1 MASSRNQPKYAV
13 GLDVGS
19 SRTRCVICVI
29 EDQRLRFLAASSVP
43 ARGFHKGQVADLG
56 AISQSIMA
64 AIKEA
69 ETRSRVLVDSV
80 VLGLGGSLIES
91 SQGRGV
97 YEFGRPREITANDL
111 AYAVELASRVQIQP
125 GRMLVHVFP
134 QDFTVDGR
142 AGYRYP
148 VGLMCAKLEA
158 NVLLVT
164 TSEHEHEALISA
176 AHQAHLSVEDTVFEP
191 VAAAYSAILPEER
204 QRGAAVIDL
213 GLHSTGLA
221 VYDGDACVGAASL
234 PVSADHLTRDIMA
247 VLHHNYSIGVSYE
260 DAETLKREYGCAML
274 GLTSDNTLI
283 EVPLSDGRGSREI
296 TRRQLNEILEAR
308 AEEIFDHIRVEI
320 GRCGMSQVLMEGVFI
335 TGAGG
340 RLQGMLDMAE
350 SMLNCHAKFG
360 LTVGI
365 LDWPQNFQD
374 PAWTTAAGLAM
385 YSARLRQHKTN
396 RRRPPGLLG
405 LLGW

>member
-1 MASSRNQPKYAV
+1 MANSRNQPKYVV
-13 GLDVGS
+13 GLDAGS
-19 SRTRCVICVI
+19 SRTRCVVCVL
-29 EDQRLRFLAASSVP
+29 EDHRLRFIAASSVP
-43 ARGFHKGQVADLG
+43 SQGFQKGRLADLG
-56 AISQSIMA
+56 AVSASMLA

-69 ETRSRVLVDSV
+69 ESRARMLVDSV
-80 VLGLGGSLIES
+80 VLGLGGSMVES

-111 AYAVELASRVQIQP
+111 AYAVELASRVQIQA

-148 VGLMCAKLEA
+148 VGLMCTRLEA

-164 TSEHEHEALISA
+164 TSEQEHEALIAA

-191 VAAAYSAILPEER
+191 VAAAYAAILPEER
-204 QRGAAVIDL
+204 QRGAAVVDL
-213 GLHSTGLA
+213 GLHSTGVT
-221 VYDGDACVGAASL
+221 VYDGDACVGAASM
-234 PVSADHLTRDIMA
+234 PISADHLTRDI
-247 VLHHNYSIGVSYE
+247 VVGLHHYHGISVAYE

-274 GLTSDNTLI
+274 GLTADNTLI

-308 AEEIFDHIRVEI
+308 AEELFDHVRLEI
-320 GRCGMSQVLMEGVFI
+320 ERCGMSQALLEGVFV

-350 SMLNCHAKFG
+350 RMLNCHAKFG

-385 YSARLRQHKTN
+385 YSARLRQHKSN
-396 RRRPPGLLG
+396 RRRTPGLLG

>member
-1 MASSRNQPKYAV
+1 MANSRNLPKYAV

-19 SRTRCVICVI
+19 ARVRCVICVI

-43 ARGFHKGQVADLG
+43 SRGFHKGQVADLA
-56 AISQSIMA
+56 AISQSIVA
-64 AIKEA
+64 ATKEA

-80 VLGLGGSLIES
+80 VLGLGGTMIES

-164 TSEHEHEALISA
+164 TSEQEHEALIAA

-234 PVSADHLTRDIMA
+234 PISADHLTRDIMA
-247 VLHHNYSIGVSYE
+247 VLHHNYSIGVAYE

-283 EVPLSDGRGSREI
+283 EVPLGDGRGSREI

-308 AEEIFDHIRVEI
+308 AEEIFDHVRVEI

>member
-1 MASSRNQPKYAV
+1 MANSRNLPKYAV

-19 SRTRCVICVI
+19 ARVRCVICVI

-43 ARGFHKGQVADLG
+43 SRGFHKGQVADLA
-56 AISQSIMA
+56 AISQSIVA

-80 VLGLGGSLIES
+80 VLGLGGTMIES

-164 TSEHEHEALISA
+164 TSEQEHEALIAA

-234 PVSADHLTRDIMA
+234 PISADHLTRDIMA
-247 VLHHNYSIGVSYE
+247 VLHHNYSIGVAYE

-283 EVPLSDGRGSREI
+283 EVPLGDGRGSREI

-308 AEEIFDHIRVEI
+308 AEEIFDHVRVEI

-396 RRRPPGLLG
+396 RLRPPGLLG